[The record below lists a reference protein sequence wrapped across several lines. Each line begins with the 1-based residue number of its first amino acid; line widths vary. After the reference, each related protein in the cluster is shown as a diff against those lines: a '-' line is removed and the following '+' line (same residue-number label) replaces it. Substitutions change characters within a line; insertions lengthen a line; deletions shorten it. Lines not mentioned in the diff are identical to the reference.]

1 MRENITPHQRALRAA
16 AERDERRGNRVTP
29 ENVTR
34 NEAGHQYKTQR
45 GAENYAAKLDAAWGG
60 EQHDGSVISLEV
72 DVVATPEGLRYQVM
86 AVTTRQ
92 KERGDATL
100 KRDTNGRTIVG
111 GDTVVWETEDG
122 LSHHAGYVSERQD
135 NDDIDVRVQPLGAA
149 GDTYVVIKA
158 RRLRIAKQG
167 NQGTYTVADLVDM
180 ADALEAPQPKAV
192 VIPTLKE
199 QIDNRWER
207 FIGAGQSADDDLTV
221 SEAPAPVSGPKFEVM
236 SAAHHRNGVSGR
248 GFYVGIVKHWGDLPE
263 GEDPRLLQVI
273 AVPEDDAP
281 EDVSK
286 ITFEN
291 GSGAEIYVTDLM
303 VIAKQGTV
311 AFGRNSFRGD
321 HFYSEARA
329 IIIQTR
335 ADWDNQMLRLNR

>member
-16 AERDERRGNRVTP
+16 AERAPQNTGLTPVKGDIVSYTKPLLAKGAAAQWQVRHVDPDGTLTLDLVGNGKRSTARFGVQAGKVT
-29 ENVTR
+29 VVKR
-34 NEAGHQYKTQR
+34 
-45 GAENYAAKLDAAWGG
+45 AAKAAG
-60 EQHDGSVISLEV
+60 
-72 DVVATPEGLRYQVM
+72 P
-86 AVTTRQ
+86 
-92 KERGDATL
+92 TL
-100 KRDTNGRTIVG
+100 KRDVNGKVIVPT
-111 GDTVVWETEDG
+111 DTVVWETEDG

-135 NDDIDVRVQPLGAA
+135 SDPIDIRVQPLGAA
-149 GDTYVVIKA
+149 GDTYVVIAA
-158 RRLRIAKQG
+158 RRLRLAKVG
-167 NQGTYTVADLVDM
+167 NDGNHSVSDLIDM
-180 ADALEAPQPKAV
+180 ADALENPQPKAV
-192 VIPTLKE
+192 SIPLARGPRPRLVVEDDQTA
-199 QIDNRWER
+199 
-207 FIGAGQSADDDLTV
+207 GAAV
-221 SEAPAPVSGPKFEVM
+221 APVEGPKFEVM

-281 EDVSK
+281 EDVTK

-311 AFGRNSFRGD
+311 AFGLNSFRGD
-321 HFYSEARA
+321 HFYAEARA

-335 ADWDNQMLRLNR
+335 ADWDNQMLRLNL